1 VATRISHA
9 DGQLLGLAG
18 LWTAWK
24 PPQGALVHSFTL
36 LTINADDHPMMKNF
50 HRPGDEKRSVVV
62 LPPERYD
69 DWLAASTEDSMDF
82 LRPIPAELLRAE
94 APAMPSLFDQ

>member
-1 VATRISHA
+1 M
-9 DGQLLGLAG
+9 
-18 LWTAWK
+18 
-24 PPQGALVHSFTL
+24 HSFTL

-69 DWLAASTEDSMDF
+69 DWLAASAQDSMDF
-82 LRPIPAELLRAE
+82 LRPISAGLLRAE
-94 APAMPSLFDQ
+94 APPTPSLLDPQSTFF